1 MAVKGQFAGTT
12 NISGALSQTDEVL
25 VNDVS
30 GQNTARVLASH
41 LSSYRK
47 ITALGQG
54 NATLTVAQAG
64 IVVVSNTSTMTL
76 TLPAAAV
83 STGLEYTF
91 VKATSDAAAI
101 TIDANASEVI
111 NGATTL
117 ATMDAQYDTATIVC
131 NGTAWYIT
139 HKIIA

>member
-1 MAVKGQFAGTT
+1 MAVKGQFAGLT
-12 NISGALSQTDEVL
+12 NISGTISQSDEVV

-30 GQNTARVLASH
+30 TGHTDKVLAAH
-41 LSSYRK
+41 LSSVRN

-101 TIDANASEVI
+101 TVDGNASETI
-111 NGATTL
+111 NGSANF
-117 ATMDAQYDTATIVC
+117 ASADAQYDTFTIVS
-131 NGTAWYIT
+131 NGTTWYIT